1 MEIVLPIVFG
11 AMIGVI
17 GTMLFL
23 PKMADGKFHIIKT
36 DDPNYASSGIEF
48 YKGAEQLLKQKIII
62 LRVQPHQT
70 HE

>member
-1 MEIVLPIVFG
+1 MEIVLAIVFG

-23 PKMADGKFHIIKT
+23 PKIADGNLYVAKT
-36 DDPNYASSGIEF
+36 SDPEYAAAGIEF
-48 YKGAEQLLKQKIII
+48 HKGANELINQKVVI
-62 LRVQPHQT
+62 LRVTT